1 MNKRVLLAYLKSRVS
16 AIICGAVCV
25 AVTAFVCWIYGE
37 SLMPALLSAVIL
49 LLLGAILGI
58 IGYRAFDAK
67 HQMLKR
73 GREFPQSLA
82 ESFSAKEAL
91 RENEDIP
98 DLEEKIDLIEA
109 DYRTLL
115 IKLSDTLSKEQE
127 EHSASYNAMLDYYTM
142 WVHQIK
148 TPISALSLIIQ
159 NMEDAE
165 TGSRLRSQLI
175 QVENYADMAL
185 NYLRLGSE
193 SNDLAFTKVK
203 AEDVVRSEIK
213 RAMTMFLAKGLTVDF
228 RPFELEVTTDKKW
241 LGFIVGQL
249 ISNAIKYQ
257 KTGSVHFYGTENGF
271 VIEDEGI
278 GIAPEDLPRIF
289 EKGYTGYN
297 GHNEKKSTGLG
308 LYLVKKAADMISADV
323 VYASEVGK
331 GTKVSVLFGKK
342 QDA

>member
-1 MNKRVLLAYLKSRVS
+1 MNKGVLRAYLKSRIS
-16 AIICGAVCV
+16 AIISGAVCV
-25 AVTAFVCWIYGE
+25 LVTGFVCWIYGT
-37 SLMPALLSAVIL
+37 SIMPAVLTAVML
-49 LLLGAILGI
+49 LLTGVITGI
-58 IGYRAFDAK
+58 IGYRAFAAK
-67 HQMLKR
+67 HQMLVR

-82 ESFSAKEAL
+82 ESFAARAEL
-91 RENEDIP
+91 REDTDVP
-98 DLEEKIDLIEA
+98 DLEERIDLIEA
-109 DYRTLL
+109 DYRLL
-115 IKLSDTLSKEQE
+115 LVKLSDALSKEKE

-159 NMEDAE
+159 NMEDE
-165 TGSRLRSQLI
+165 KTGERLRSQLL

-213 RAMTMFLAKGLTVDF
+213 RAMTMFLAQGLSVDF
-228 RPFELEVTTDKKW
+228 QPFELEVTTDKKW

-257 KTGSVHFYGTENGF
+257 KSGTVHFYGVEKGF

-278 GIAPEDLPRIF
+278 GIAREDLPRIF

-323 VYASEVGK
+323 IFDSEVGK
-331 GTKVSVLFGKK
+331 GTKVTVLLGRK
-342 QDA
+342 QES

>member
-1 MNKRVLLAYLKSRVS
+1 MNKKVLLAYLKSRVS
-16 AIICGAVCV
+16 AIICGVVCV
-25 AVTAFVCWIYGE
+25 AVTAFVCWIYGN
-37 SLMPALLSAVIL
+37 SLMPAFLSAVIL
-49 LLLGAILGI
+49 LLLGVILGI
-58 IGYRAFDAK
+58 VGYRAFDAK
-67 HQMLKR
+67 HQMLKK
-73 GREFPQSLA
+73 GREFPQALA
-82 ESFSAKEAL
+82 DSFSEKEAL
-91 RENEDIP
+91 RENPDMP

-115 IKLSDTLSKEQE
+115 VKLSDTLSKEQE
-127 EHSASYNAMLDYYTM
+127 EHSANYNAMLDYYTM

-159 NMEDAE
+159 NMEDTE

-193 SNDLAFTKVK
+193 SNDLQFTKVN
-203 AEDVVRSEIK
+203 ADDVIRSEIK
-213 RAMTMFLAKGLTVDF
+213 RAMTMFLAKGLSVDF
-228 RPFELEVTTDKKW
+228 TPSELEVTTDKKW

-257 KTGSVHFYGTENGF
+257 KSGTVHFYGTENGF

-278 GIAPEDLPRIF
+278 GIAKEDLPRIF

-308 LYLVKKAADMISADV
+308 LYLVKKAADMISAEVLFD
-323 VYASEVGK
+323 SEVGK
-331 GTKVSVLFGKK
+331 GTKVTVRFGK
-342 QDA
+342 